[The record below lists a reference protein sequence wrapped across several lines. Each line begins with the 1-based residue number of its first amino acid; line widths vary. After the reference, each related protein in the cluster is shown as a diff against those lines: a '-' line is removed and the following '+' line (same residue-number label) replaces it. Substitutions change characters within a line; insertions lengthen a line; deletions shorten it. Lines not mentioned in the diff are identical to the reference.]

1 MYAKGKCHNSLITSI
16 IAAVLFFLIL
26 GVFGKSQAAGL
37 LKPVNGNDSLIA
49 IKSHDVK
56 VVINNGF
63 ARTQVDQVFVNNGGT
78 ELEAVYTFPL
88 PEQASLSELSLW
100 INGQE
105 VVGEV
110 LEKKKAREL
119 YEDQKSKGNDTA
131 VAEKDDYKSF
141 QISVYP
147 VKVDTPTRV
156 RLVYYQP
163 LSIDLNI
170 GRYVYP
176 LAEGGVD
183 DERIAFWS
191 VDNEIK
197 ETFSFDLILKSTQP
211 INDVRLPAHPQAL
224 IEQVT
229 AEHAEENGNGYMYRA
244 HFDNQEG
251 SRLDTDILFY
261 YRLDETVPARVE
273 LVPFKTAE
281 SKDGTFMLTITPGAS
296 LARISEGVDWVFV
309 LDRSGS
315 MQGNKM
321 SMLADGVSRVIGD
334 MSANDRFR
342 VVLFND
348 TALDLTN
355 GFLPATPEAVK
366 KTIEQVKQIQA
377 ERGTSLYAGLERGLK
392 KMDSERTTAI
402 VLVTDGVANVGPQKH
417 VDFLT
422 LLNARDIRLFTF
434 LMGNS
439 GNRPLLETL
448 ARESGGFALDVSYSD
463 DIYGRILQ
471 AKSKVLYE
479 ALHNV
484 KVKFSGGEI
493 DNLTPVYRQTLY
505 QGQQLVMFGTY
516 AKPGPVSVSL
526 SAKIS
531 GTPHEWTCDAVLPD
545 DETVNPE
552 IERLWALSAIEDVM
566 TDIRLNGETDK
577 LRNTI
582 VDLGENYS
590 LVTDYTSMVV
600 LDEQEMEGIG
610 MQRRNADRTNR
621 ERTAQQQR
629 QAAPAKNY
637 RVDNTPDGGMFKGAH
652 SSNIGSGPVGPWFLL
667 IALAAG
673 FIVRRK
679 RNTSA

>member
-211 INDVRLPAHPQAL
+211 VNDVRLPAHPQAL

-355 GFLPATPEAVK
+355 GFLPATPEAVQ
-366 KTIEQVKQIQA
+366 KTIEQVKQTQA
-377 ERGTSLYAGLERGLK
+377 ERGTSLYAGLELGLR

-531 GTPHEWTCDAVLPD
+531 GTPYEWTCDAVLPD
-545 DETVNPE
+545 DEIDNPE

-582 VDLGENYS
+582 VGLGENYS